1 MQRSSNLTEGSISRG
16 LLQFALPTLFANVLQ
31 SLNGSVNSIWVGHG
45 LGEAALT
52 ATANANTVMFLLIA
66 AAFGVA
72 MAATILVGQSI
83 GARDMPEA
91 KRVVGA
97 SATFFSGVSV
107 VMAIAGLLLTEPL
120 LVAMKTP
127 ADSLAFAEQY
137 MRVIFLGLPFLYLY
151 PFVMGVLRG
160 AGDAKTPLY
169 FMLLSVGID
178 IALNP
183 LFIFGLGPFPR
194 MGIAGSAF
202 ATVTGQAISL
212 VALIVHLYRSKN
224 PLVLHRDELGLLRP
238 DKDIVGTLILKGIPM
253 SAQMMVLSLSGMLM
267 ITLVNRFGVD
277 TSAAYGAAFQ
287 LWNYIMMPAMAV
299 GMAVSSMAA
308 QNVGARK
315 WDRVNQIAGVGVLYC
330 MILTGAVV
338 LVIELLDARAF
349 GIFLPAGSEALHI
362 TSHMN
367 RVVTW
372 SFMFFGVSMTL
383 FGVVRATGAV
393 MAPLWALVISLLVV
407 RFPLAEIFLDRFHAD
422 AIWWSFPV
430 SSVVAAL
437 LAILYYQYGGWR
449 SAHMHS
455 HAAPVAAPSSEA
467 SGT

>member
-1 MQRSSNLTEGSISRG
+1 
-16 LLQFALPTLFANVLQ
+16 
-31 SLNGSVNSIWVGHG
+31 
-45 LGEAALT
+45 
-52 ATANANTVMFLLIA
+52 
-66 AAFGVA
+66 
-72 MAATILVGQSI
+72 
-83 GARDMPEA
+83 
-91 KRVVGA
+91 
-97 SATFFSGVSV
+97 
-107 VMAIAGLLLTEPL
+107 
-120 LVAMKTP
+120 
-127 ADSLAFAEQY
+127 
-137 MRVIFLGLPFLYLY
+137 
-151 PFVMGVLRG
+151 VLRG

-183 LFIFGLGPFPR
+183 LFIFGVGPFPR

-212 VALIVHLYRSKN
+212 VALIVHLYRTKN
-224 PLVLHRDELGLLRP
+224 PLALHRDELALLRP
-238 DKDIVGTLILKGIPM
+238 DRDIVGTLIVKGIPM
-253 SAQMMVLSLSGMLM
+253 SAQMLVMSLSGMLM

-315 WDRVNQIAGVGVLYC
+315 WDRVNQIAGIGVLYC

-338 LVIELLDARAF
+338 LIIELLDARAF

-362 TSHMN
+362 ASHMN

-407 RFPLAEIFLDRFHAD
+407 RFPLAEIFLDRFGAD
-422 AIWWSFPV
+422 AIWWSFPL
-430 SSVVAAL
+430 SSAVAAV

-449 SAHMHS
+449 SAHMLSHS
-455 HAAPVAAPSSEA
+455 APVAAAPSSEA
-467 SGT
+467 PGT